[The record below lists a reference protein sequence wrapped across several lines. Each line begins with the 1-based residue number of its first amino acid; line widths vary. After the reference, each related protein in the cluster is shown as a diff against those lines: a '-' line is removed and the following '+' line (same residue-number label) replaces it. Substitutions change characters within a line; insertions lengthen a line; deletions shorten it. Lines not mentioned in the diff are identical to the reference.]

1 MHPLQDA
8 YQDLANAIIVQAVED
23 YRKALNGI
31 SYNSHPPEEIVNEIE
46 RFFRSEY
53 YRALTKVNGEYLIQ
67 QIRKEELGEEIYE
80 SIFSTIDT

>member
-8 YQDLANAIIVQAVED
+8 YQDLAHAIIVQAVED

-31 SYNSHPPEEIVNEIE
+31 SYNSHPPEEIVKDIE
-46 RFFRSEY
+46 KFFRSEY

-67 QIRKEELGEEIYE
+67 QIRREELGEEIYE
-80 SIFSTIDT
+80 SILSTIDT